1 MGIVDSLAGFSYSN
15 FKGLGSL
22 ILRIF
27 PQIAVKLESAGIR
40 IHPEAYA
47 SVVAA
52 ITLISAIICIPSAV
66 ITYLLTQS
74 IIYPIIAGIIPLF
87 ILLMGIAYPYG
98 EAASKASVLESEVPY
113 AATYLAVMATG
124 GIPPYVSLKRI
135 ARSGLMPNLARA
147 ARMAEIQVS
156 ATGLDPITAIENMA
170 KGIPSKEYR
179 DLLMGYASTLRSGGD
194 VVHYLIRKTETIFE
208 TRTNK
213 MRIVGERMGMLME
226 AYAATVMMLS
236 LVVYIIYIVSRA
248 MPTQYM
254 ILPPGQFVIIAYL
267 IMPMLASI
275 FLYLADI
282 SQPKYPLTD
291 TRPYKAFIASIPIAM
306 FFLALFV
313 APFYIVQLKVI
324 PPFNLTSNLLVRFRE
339 VLGLERGYEVSIA
352 LCLFFIVLF
361 TPGAVAWEKYGKE
374 NYSILHGLTLFT
386 RDLTETRKTGMS
398 PERCIMTLA
407 ERGEKAYSGFTKH
420 LKIIARQIGWGLSLR
435 RIYQDFEK
443 RVYGW
448 LARAGVFIM
457 IDAID
462 VGGGAPETFDV
473 LASFMED
480 LEEMERNKRATLRP
494 LLLIPYMTAIILV
507 TVMVIMISFMKSLLR
522 LARVY
527 ISVPEFVH
535 LFLPPVVLI
544 AVISGLVAGKISD
557 GTVAAGFKHAVIMA
571 VMTLVAIWLSGTLGI
586 QLVTPLP
593 TT

>member
-15 FKGLGSL
+15 FRGLGSL

-156 ATGLDPITAIENMA
+156 ATGLDPVTAIENMA

-248 MPTQYM
+248 IPTQYM

-306 FFLALFV
+306 IFLALFV

-339 VLGLERGYEVSIA
+339 VLGLEMGYEASIA

-462 VGGGAPETFDV
+462 VGGGGPETFDV

-571 VMTLVAIWLSGTLGI
+571 VITLVAIWLSGTLGI

>member
-194 VVHYLIRKTETIFE
+194 VVHYLIRKTEMIFE
-208 TRTNK
+208 ARTNK

>member
-15 FKGLGSL
+15 FRGLGSL
-22 ILRIF
+22 ILRAF
-27 PQIAVKLESAGIR
+27 PQISAKLESAGIR

-52 ITLISAIICIPSAV
+52 ITLISAMICIPSAV

-74 IIYPIIAGIIPLF
+74 VIYPIIVGIIPLLV
-87 ILLMGIAYPYG
+87 LLMGVAYPYG

-124 GIPPYVSLKRI
+124 GIPPYTSLRRI
-135 ARSGLMPNLARA
+135 ARSELMPNLARA

-156 ATGLDPITAIENMA
+156 ATGLDPVTAIENMA

-194 VVHYLIRKTETIFE
+194 VVHFLIRKTETIFE
-208 TRTNK
+208 ARTNK

-226 AYAATVMMLS
+226 AYASTVMMLS
-236 LVVYIIYIVSRA
+236 LVVYIMYIISRA

-267 IMPMLASI
+267 IMPMLASV

-291 TRPYKAFIASIPIAM
+291 TRPYKAFMASIPIAIA
-306 FFLALFV
+306 FLALFV
-313 APFYIVQLKVI
+313 TPFYIVQLKAI
-324 PPFNLTSNLLVRFRE
+324 PPFNMTSSLIVRFRE
-339 VLGLERGYEVSIA
+339 ILGLDMGYEASIA
-352 LCLFFIVLF
+352 LCLFFIFLF
-361 TPGAVAWEKYGKE
+361 IPGAVAWEKYGKE

-386 RDLTETRKTGMS
+386 RDLTEARKTGMS
-398 PERCIMTLA
+398 PEKCIMTLA
-407 ERGEKAYSGFTKH
+407 ERGEKAYGGFTKH
-420 LKIIARQIGWGLSLR
+420 LKIIARQTGWGLSLR
-435 RIYQDFEK
+435 RIYQDFER

-473 LASFMED
+473 LATFMED
-480 LEEMERNKRATLRP
+480 LEEMEKNKRAALRP
-494 LLLIPYMTAIILV
+494 LLLIPYITAIILV
-507 TVMVIMISFMKSLLR
+507 MVVVILISFMKSLLK

-544 AVISGLVAGKISD
+544 AVISGLVAGKVSD

-571 VMTLVAIWLSGTLGI
+571 VITLVAIWLSGSLGI
-586 QLVTPLP
+586 QLVAPPP

>member
-15 FKGLGSL
+15 FRGLGSL
-22 ILRIF
+22 ILRAF
-27 PQIAVKLESAGIR
+27 PQISAKLESAGIR

-52 ITLISAIICIPSAV
+52 TTLISAIVCIPSAI

-74 IIYPIIAGIIPLF
+74 IIYPIIVGIIPLF
-87 ILLMGIAYPYG
+87 ILLMGVAYPYG

-124 GIPPYVSLKRI
+124 GIPPYTSLRRI
-135 ARSGLMPNLARA
+135 ARSELMPNLARA

-156 ATGLDPITAIENMA
+156 ATGLDPVTAMENMA

-208 TRTNK
+208 ARTNK

-254 ILPPGQFVIIAYL
+254 ILPPGQFVVIAYL
-267 IMPMLASI
+267 IMPMLASV

-291 TRPYKAFIASIPIAM
+291 TRPYKAFIAGIPMAIA
-306 FFLALFV
+306 FLILFV
-313 APFYIVQLKVI
+313 APFYIVQLKLI
-324 PPFNLTSNLLVRFRE
+324 PPFNLTSNLIVRFRE
-339 VLGLERGYEVSIA
+339 VLGLETGYESSIA

-386 RDLTETRKTGMS
+386 RDLTEARKTGMS

-407 ERGEKAYSGFTKH
+407 ERGERVYGGFTKH

-480 LEEMERNKRATLRP
+480 LEEMERNKRATLKP

-507 TVMVIMISFMKSLLR
+507 TVVVILISFMKSLLR

-544 AVISGLVAGKISD
+544 AVISGLVAGKVSD

-571 VMTLVAIWLSGTLGI
+571 IITLVAIWLSGTLGI
-586 QLVTPLP
+586 QLVTPPP

>member
-15 FKGLGSL
+15 FRGLGSL

-156 ATGLDPITAIENMA
+156 ATGLDPVTAIENMA

-248 MPTQYM
+248 IPTQYM

-306 FFLALFV
+306 IFLALFV

-339 VLGLERGYEVSIA
+339 VLGLEMGYEASIA

-494 LLLIPYMTAIILV
+494 LLLIPYMTAMILV
-507 TVMVIMISFMKSLLR
+507 MVVVILISFMKSLLR

-571 VMTLVAIWLSGTLGI
+571 VITLVAIWLSGTLGI

>member
-15 FKGLGSL
+15 FRGLGSL
-22 ILRIF
+22 ILRAF
-27 PQIAVKLESAGIR
+27 PQISAKLESAGIR

-52 ITLISAIICIPSAV
+52 ITLISAIVCIPSAI

-74 IIYPIIAGIIPLF
+74 IIYPIIVGIIPLF
-87 ILLMGIAYPYG
+87 ILLMGVAYPYG

-124 GIPPYVSLKRI
+124 GIPPYTSLKRI
-135 ARSGLMPNLARA
+135 ARSELMPNLAKA

-156 ATGLDPITAIENMA
+156 ATGLDPVTAMENMA

-248 MPTQYM
+248 IPTQYM

>member
-15 FKGLGSL
+15 FRGLGSL
-22 ILRIF
+22 ILRAF
-27 PQIAVKLESAGIR
+27 PQISAKLESAGIR

-52 ITLISAIICIPSAV
+52 ITLISAMICIPSAV

-74 IIYPIIAGIIPLF
+74 VIYPIIVGIIPLLV
-87 ILLMGIAYPYG
+87 LLMGVAYPYG

-124 GIPPYVSLKRI
+124 GIPPYTSLRRI
-135 ARSGLMPNLARA
+135 ARSELMPNLARA

-156 ATGLDPITAIENMA
+156 ATGLDPVTAIENMA

-194 VVHYLIRKTETIFE
+194 VVHFLIRKTETIFE
-208 TRTNK
+208 ARTNK

-226 AYAATVMMLS
+226 AYASTVMMLS
-236 LVVYIIYIVSRA
+236 LVVYIMYIISRA

-267 IMPMLASI
+267 IMPMLASV

-291 TRPYKAFIASIPIAM
+291 TRPYKAFMASIPIAIA
-306 FFLALFV
+306 FLALFV
-313 APFYIVQLKVI
+313 TPFYIVQLKAI
-324 PPFNLTSNLLVRFRE
+324 PPFNMTSSLIVRFRE
-339 VLGLERGYEVSIA
+339 ILGLDMGYEASIA
-352 LCLFFIVLF
+352 LCLFFIFLF
-361 TPGAVAWEKYGKE
+361 IPGAVAWEKYGKE

-386 RDLTETRKTGMS
+386 RDLTEARKTGMS
-398 PERCIMTLA
+398 PEKCIMTLA
-407 ERGEKAYSGFTKH
+407 ERGEKAYGGFTKH
-420 LKIIARQIGWGLSLR
+420 LKIIARQTGWGLSLR
-435 RIYQDFEK
+435 RIYQDFER

-473 LASFMED
+473 LATFMED
-480 LEEMERNKRATLRP
+480 LEEMEKNKRATLRP
-494 LLLIPYMTAIILV
+494 LLLIPYITAIILV
-507 TVMVIMISFMKSLLR
+507 MVVVILISFMKSLLK

-544 AVISGLVAGKISD
+544 AVISGLVAGKVSD

-571 VMTLVAIWLSGTLGI
+571 VITLVAIWLSGSLGI
-586 QLVTPLP
+586 QLVAPPP